1 MIYKHGNTS
10 NYLYFIPCKTLY
22 CLQSFINSFIMN
34 LFLQITASTS
44 FYAVLFLVPVEALLP
59 LQQRAAVDGTS
70 VKGLSRCRCL
80 LGSGQRISEP
90 CDGLRLLFDL
100 PILHL
105 KLPLQRVD
113 GRL

>member
-59 LQQRAAVDGTS
+59 LQQRAAVEWY
-70 VKGLSRCRCL
+70 
-80 LGSGQRISEP
+80 QREGPEP
-90 CDGLRLLFDL
+90 
-100 PILHL
+100 
-105 KLPLQRVD
+105 LPLSA
-113 GRL
+113 GRQPTHQ